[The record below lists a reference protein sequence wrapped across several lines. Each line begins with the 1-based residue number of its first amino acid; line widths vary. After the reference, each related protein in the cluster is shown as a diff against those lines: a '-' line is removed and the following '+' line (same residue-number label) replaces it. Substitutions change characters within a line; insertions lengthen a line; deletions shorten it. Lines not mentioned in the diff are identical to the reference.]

1 MKDLID
7 YSRQTTSG
15 PIGATLA
22 SSPSYCLCIVIC
34 ITICFSHE
42 ERGYFLFPSDK
53 PASTEHALISNILYY
68 YNILLGTVFFLPLA
82 SLAS

>member
-7 YSRQTTSG
+7 YSGQTTSG
-15 PIGATLA
+15 PIGATLVTLP
-22 SSPSYCLCIVIC
+22 SSTSFCLSIVIC
-34 ITICFSHE
+34 NTICFSHE

-53 PASTEHALISNILYY
+53 PASTQHVLISNIL
-68 YNILLGTVFFLPLA
+68 LGAVFFLPLA